1 MLFSAGLL
9 KVSLLSAGTSEV
21 LDFLSLNVWHIVMAI
36 GNLLI
41 LVLILK
47 KFLFKPVQNILKQR
61 EDEVNKIYSDADEAR
76 EKANRDKAAYE
87 RKLVDVKEE
96 ADSLIKS
103 ASERAK
109 QESGE
114 IVAAAKSEAERRLRN
129 ADEDIE
135 LAKRKAAQDMKNSI
149 AEMVVDLASEVA
161 AKEIDPK
168 AHSDLIDEAIES
180 LGDDL

>member
-1 MLFSAGLL
+1 M
-9 KVSLLSAGTSEV
+9 LLSAEASDV
-21 LDFLSLNVWHIVMAI
+21 LDFLSINVWHIVMAI

-47 KFLFKPVQNILKQR
+47 RFLFKPVQNILKQR
-61 EDEVNKIYSDADEAR
+61 EDEVNKIYADADEALL
-76 EKANRDKAAYE
+76 KANADKQAYE
-87 RKLVDVKEE
+87 KKLVDVKEE

-135 LAKRKAAQDMKNSI
+135 LAKRKAAQEMKNSI

-161 AKEIDPK
+161 GREIDAK
-168 AHSDLIDEAIES
+168 AHADLIDEAIDSIGE
-180 LGDDL
+180 DL

>member
-61 EDEVNKIYSDADEAR
+61 EDEVNKIYSDADKALT
-76 EKANRDKAAYE
+76 KANQDKAAYE

-114 IVAAAKSEAERRLRN
+114 IVAAAKAEAERRLRN

-135 LAKRKAAQDMKNSI
+135 RAKRKAAQDMKNSI

-168 AHSDLIDEAIES
+168 AHSELIDSAIES

>member
-1 MLFSAGLL
+1 M
-9 KVSLLSAGTSEV
+9 LLSAGSSEV
-21 LDFLSLNVWHIVMAI
+21 LDFLSINVWHILMAI

-61 EDEVNKIYSDADEAR
+61 QDEVDKIYSDADEALA
-76 EKANRDKAAYE
+76 KANRDKAAYE
-87 RKLVDVKEE
+87 QKLVDVKEE
-96 ADSLIKS
+96 ADSLLKT

-114 IVAAAKSEAERRLRN
+114 IVAAAKTEAARRLAG

-135 LAKRKAAQDMKNSI
+135 LAKRKAAEEMKSSI
-149 AEMVVDLASEVA
+149 AEMVVDLASTVA
-161 AKEIDPK
+161 AKEIDAK
-168 AHSDLIDEAIES
+168 AHSDLIDSAIES